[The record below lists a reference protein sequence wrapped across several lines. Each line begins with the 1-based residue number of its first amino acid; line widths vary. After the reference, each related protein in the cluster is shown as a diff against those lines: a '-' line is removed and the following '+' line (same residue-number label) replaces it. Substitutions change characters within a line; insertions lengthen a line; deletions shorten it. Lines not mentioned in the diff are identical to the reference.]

1 MNFFTGFLV
10 GVVSLVPG
18 ISGGT
23 ILVLMK
29 KYEEIAFAIAH
40 FRDRKNK
47 WILFCF
53 VLGIFLGSITFARII
68 ELLFFFL
75 PEATMVLFSGFV
87 LFQLP
92 SFMKNESISFR
103 PFPFFLG
110 AFFIYFLSLLHTQSA
125 VVILEYPAIT
135 LFFLISFAF
144 FGMIDGF
151 FTILPGVSGSMV
163 MMILGPYFLY
173 KSYLANLSLQT
184 LIFLLPLFFYFL
196 GDMLGFY
203 LGSKFSLFCLKKYR
217 NSFLNVVLGMVL
229 MSAFILLPLPTLE
242 ISSIL
247 FFLFPL
253 CISFWFCHFLKRF
266 N

>member
-29 KYEEIAFAIAH
+29 KYEEIAYAITH
-40 FRDRKNK
+40 FKERKNK

-53 VLGIFLGSITFARII
+53 VMGLFLGSITFARII
-68 ELLFFFL
+68 ELMFFFF
-75 PEATMVLFSGFV
+75 PEGTFVLFSGFV
-87 LFQLP
+87 LFHIP
-92 SFMKNESISFR
+92 SFIKNENISFQAL
-103 PFPFFLG
+103 PFFLG
-110 AFFIYFLSLLHTQSA
+110 AFFIYVLSLFNPQNP
-125 VVILEYPAIT
+125 VVILEYPT
-135 LFFLISFAF
+135 LSLLFLISFAF

-173 KSYLANLSLQT
+173 KSYLANLSFQN
-184 LIFLLPLFFYFL
+184 IMFVFPLLFYFI
-196 GDMLGFY
+196 GDMFGFY

-217 NSFLNVVLGMVL
+217 RTFLNLVLGMVI
-229 MSAFILLPLPTLE
+229 MSALILLPIPKME

-253 CISFWFCHFLKRF
+253 SISFILCQLLKRF
-266 N
+266 S

>member
-29 KYEEIAFAIAH
+29 KYEEIALAITH
-40 FRDRKNK
+40 FRERKNK
-47 WILFCF
+47 WILFCLL
-53 VLGIFLGSITFARII
+53 VGIFLGAITFARIV
-68 ELLFFFL
+68 ELLFFFF
-75 PEATMVLFSGFV
+75 PTSTMVLFSGFV
-87 LFQLP
+87 LFQIP
-92 SFMKNESISFR
+92 TFIKSETISFR
-103 PFPFFLG
+103 FLPFFLG
-110 AFFIYFLSLLHTQSA
+110 AFFIYFLSLFPLQTS
-125 VVILEYPAIT
+125 VVILEYPPLT
-135 LFFLISFAF
+135 LFFLLSFAF

-173 KSYLANLSLQT
+173 KSYLAHLSFET
-184 LIFLLPLFFYFL
+184 LLFLLPLLCYFL
-196 GDMLGFY
+196 GDLFGFY

-217 NSFLNVVLGMVL
+217 RTFLNVVLGMVL
-229 MSAFILLPLPTLE
+229 MSALILLPFPSFE
-242 ISSIL
+242 ITSIL

-253 CISFWFCHFLKRF
+253 FLSYLFCLFLKRF